1 MSILDLPIQGV
12 INKYKLLQ
20 LLYGQLPQEVVTD
33 LQRNYGRFQ
42 KISSEKYKIQMNP
55 VDVLNLLGN
64 HGFRVNGFTAE
75 ADQKMVWTLQQKD
88 FENKINNSG
97 SQQHRHN

>member
-1 MSILDLPIQGV
+1 MGLLRLII
-12 INKYKLLQ
+12 KEKLGLTFDTGYRTNITETIYFY
-20 LLYGQLPQEVVTD
+20 LI
-33 LQRNYGRFQ
+33 FQ
-42 KISSEKYKIQMNP
+42 ISSEKYKIQMNP

-75 ADQKMVWTLQQKD
+75 ADQKMVWTLEQKD

>member
-1 MSILDLPIQGV
+1 MI
-12 INKYKLLQ
+12 KEKLGLTFDIGNRTNITETIYFY
-20 LLYGQLPQEVVTD
+20 LI
-33 LQRNYGRFQ
+33 FQ
-42 KISSEKYKIQMNP
+42 ISSEKYKIQMNP

-75 ADQKMVWTLQQKD
+75 ADQKMVWTLEQKD

>member
-1 MSILDLPIQGV
+1 MHSENFSTKDLGLTFDVGNRTNITEN
-12 INKYKLLQ
+12 IYFYLN
-20 LLYGQLPQEVVTD
+20 
-33 LQRNYGRFQ
+33 FQ
-42 KISSEKYKIQMNP
+42 ISSEKYKIQMNP

-75 ADQKMVWTLQQKD
+75 ADQKMVWTLEQKD